1 MAFPPRRK
9 TVRTCRSWQS
19 DPWLQPGEKFCGG
32 LWNGQ
37 SVWSQIVCDPFPGE
51 LRIVL
56 ARGEGGKGKKWE
68 TRSSGILQYCSAS
81 IRPLQ
86 TSTKL
91 TFNQTTSFNHLQL
104 QGLKETY
111 GIGANPADLLK
122 RPFQPWTPEAWSRV
136 GPGSAGSGKIMD
148 TNDSND
154 TILYFSV
161 LCLLCAQNLGR
172 KSSRTFV
179 SNGFWRYKW

>member
-37 SVWSQIVCDPFPGE
+37 SVWSQIVRDPFPGE

-91 TFNQTTSFNHLQL
+91 TFNHTTKFNHLQL
-104 QGLKETY
+104 QGLVQKY
-111 GIGANPADLLK
+111 GIAANPTELLK
-122 RPFQPWTPEAWSRV
+122 RPGQPRTPEAWSWV
-136 GPGSAGSGKIMD
+136 GPGSAGS
-148 TNDSND
+148 
-154 TILYFSV
+154 
-161 LCLLCAQNLGR
+161 
-172 KSSRTFV
+172 
-179 SNGFWRYKW
+179 W

>member
-1 MAFPPRRK
+1 MKFIGHGISTQEEDCEEKIVWHELLCPQLEEFGKRPLAPAR
-9 TVRTCRSWQS
+9 
-19 DPWLQPGEKFCGG
+19 EKFCGR

-37 SVWSQIVCDPFPGE
+37 SVWSQIVRDPFPGE

-154 TILYFSV
+154 TIF
-161 LCLLCAQNLGR
+161 LCYEL
-172 KSSRTFV
+172 
-179 SNGFWRYKW
+179 